1 MTTTTAGAPSGSET
15 AARLPSSRIT
25 AAQVEA
31 LAARV
36 VTGAPR
42 ERLEVEQPFTG
53 APLGTVPRCTPE
65 DVQAAAERARAAQAA
80 WARTSF
86 AERRAILLRFHD
98 LVLDRQEEILDLVQL
113 ESGKARRHAFEEVLD
128 VAIVA
133 RYYANTAARHLRTRR
148 RRGALPLL
156 TAAYEHHHPLGVV
169 GIIAPWNYPLTLS
182 VSDATP
188 ALAAGNAVVIKPDSN
203 TPFTALW
210 GFALLEEAG
219 LPPGLVQVVTGAGSE
234 L

>member
-1 MTTTTAGAPSGSET
+1 M
-15 AARLPSSRIT
+15 ID
-25 AAQVEA
+25 VDA
-31 LAARV
+31 LSKRV
-36 VTGAPR
+36 VTVGPR
-42 ERLEVEQPFTG
+42 EEMEVEQPFTG
-53 APLGTVPRCTPE
+53 GAARHRADVRGRGRRRPRSRAPARPR
-65 DVQAAAERARAAQAA
+65 RA

-86 AERRAILLRFHD
+86 AERAAILLRFHD
-98 LVLDRQEEILDLVQL
+98 LVLDRQDEILDLLQL

-133 RYYANTAARHLRTRR
+133 RYYANTAERHLAPRR

-182 VSDATP
+182 DLATP
-188 ALAAGNAVVIKPDSN
+188 CPRSRPATPSCIKPDGQ

-210 GFALLEEAG
+210 GVALLEEAG
-219 LPPGLVQVVTGAGSE
+219 LPAGPRAGRHRLGLRARPAR
-234 L
+234 